1 MFKPLG
7 ILFIMKLY
15 ARVSIFTKIVSIWK
29 SYFWKKHAARN
40 LDIDTQLLKI
50 SVILIFYQ
58 NKNLMRKWGRD
69 FRTIKQNLF
78 RWKSRKVSDDGI

>member
-1 MFKPLG
+1 MFTPLG

-58 NKNLMRKWGRD
+58 NKNLMWKWGRD